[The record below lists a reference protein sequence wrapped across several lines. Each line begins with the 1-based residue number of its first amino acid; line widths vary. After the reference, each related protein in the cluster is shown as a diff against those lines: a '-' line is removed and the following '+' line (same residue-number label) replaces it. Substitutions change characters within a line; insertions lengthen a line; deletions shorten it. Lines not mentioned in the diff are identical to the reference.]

1 MSGTPRILTVQELV
15 RHLRRLIESD
25 PVLSRVWVMGELSG
39 VKRHT
44 SGHWYFVLKDEAQ
57 IRCVMF
63 RREAERLTFRPEDG
77 QQVIAFGRVGV
88 YEEGGQTQLYVQ
100 WLQPAGIGQYYLEL
114 EALKARLQ
122 AEGLFNRPKRPLP
135 LLPRAVGVATSRV
148 GAALQDI
155 RTVARRR
162 FPGIRLVV
170 APVLVQ
176 GAQAPDSIVA
186 GLARLA
192 RHPGVEVVIVARG
205 GGSREDLAAFN
216 DERVVRAIA
225 AMPVPVVSAVG
236 HEVDVTLADLV
247 ADVRAPTPSAAAEL
261 VVPEREGLR
270 QMVRER
276 TTLLRRQL
284 TARVTQERWRLAGWT
299 THGILKSPE
308 TLLTGRRFSL
318 ARLTDRLEAA
328 LGSTVESRRRRLS
341 AAAERLAG
349 LNPEQVLA
357 RGFSLVTDSGGQA
370 VTARSV
376 RAGQALWVEWAD
388 GTWETTAVQAGDTRR
403 ADVSGKGG
411 THGGR

>member
-1 MSGTPRILTVQELV
+1 MSSAPKILTVQELV
-15 RHLRRLIESD
+15 RHLKRVVESD

-44 SGHWYFVLKDEAQ
+44 SGHWYFVLKDQAQ

-63 RREAERLTFRPEDG
+63 RREAERLAFRPEDG
-77 QQVIAFGRVGV
+77 QQVIAFGRVSV

-100 WLQPAGIGQYYLEL
+100 WLQPAGVGQYYLEL
-114 EALKARLQ
+114 EALKARLA
-122 AEGLFNRPKRPLP
+122 AEGLFSRPKRPLP

-148 GAALQDI
+148 GAALHDI

-176 GAQAPDSIVA
+176 GDKAPDSIVA
-186 GLARLA
+186 GLERLA
-192 RHPGVEVVIVARG
+192 QHPRVEVVIVARG

-247 ADVRAPTPSAAAEL
+247 ADLRAPTPSAAAEL

-270 QMVRER
+270 QLVRER
-276 TTLLRRQL
+276 TVRLRRHVK
-284 TARVTQERWRLAGWT
+284 ARVDQERWRLAGWT
-299 THGILKSPE
+299 AHGILKSPE
-308 TLLTGRRFSL
+308 ALLTSRRFSVV
-318 ARLTDRLEAA
+318 RLTDRLETL
-328 LGSTVESRRRRLS
+328 LGVTVQARRRRWAS
-341 AAAERLAG
+341 AAERLAA

-357 RGFSLVTDSGGQA
+357 RGFSLVTDEAGRT

-376 RAGQALWVEWAD
+376 AAGQPLWVEWID
-388 GTWETTAVQAGDTRR
+388 GIWETTAVRAGDRR
-403 ADVSGKGG
+403 RSGHSREGDDADGG
-411 THGGR
+411 